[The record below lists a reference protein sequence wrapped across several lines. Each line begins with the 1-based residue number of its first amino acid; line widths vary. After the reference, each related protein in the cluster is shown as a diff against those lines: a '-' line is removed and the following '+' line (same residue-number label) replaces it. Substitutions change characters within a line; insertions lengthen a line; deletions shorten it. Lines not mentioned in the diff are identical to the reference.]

1 MVVAPGQQVVY
12 TSAPTVAEDGQ
23 VVYSAA
29 PAVAEGGQVVY
40 AAPPVE
46 GVEGAQMIYAAP
58 PPVVQYEAP
67 GRINVSHEL
76 FAKLA
81 AGGALTPEEI
91 AQLEGTMPAV
101 EAAVAAVEEPP
112 APEAAAAGAEA
123 AADP

>member
-1 MVVAPGQQVVY
+1 MG
-12 TSAPTVAEDGQ
+12 
-23 VVYSAA
+23 
-29 PAVAEGGQVVY
+29 
-40 AAPPVE
+40 
-46 GVEGAQMIYAAP
+46 GAQMIYAAP

-101 EAAVAAVEEPP
+101 EAAVAAGEEAP

-123 AADP
+123 AADASASPKKEKGSKKALKASKKKKAKGCC

>member
-1 MVVAPGQQVVY
+1 MG
-12 TSAPTVAEDGQ
+12 
-23 VVYSAA
+23 
-29 PAVAEGGQVVY
+29 
-40 AAPPVE
+40 
-46 GVEGAQMIYAAP
+46 GVEGAQMGYAAP

-101 EAAVAAVEEPP
+101 EATVAAVEEAP
-112 APEAAAAGAEA
+112 APEAAAAGAEVA
-123 AADP
+123 VDASASPKKSSNKKENGSKKALKASKKKKEKGCC